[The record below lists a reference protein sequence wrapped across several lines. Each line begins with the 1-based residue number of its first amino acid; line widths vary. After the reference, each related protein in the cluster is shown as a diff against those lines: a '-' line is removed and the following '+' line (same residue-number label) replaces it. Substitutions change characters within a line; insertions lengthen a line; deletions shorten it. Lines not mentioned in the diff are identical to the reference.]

1 MFYLH
6 RNKVIQSDKVS
17 KFYLQYL
24 LTIRLNFYTFHVQIV
39 IMSDEELY
47 YILALLK
54 VDGVGDIIAKKLIS
68 HFGSAEEIF
77 KSSASKLISI
87 DGIGSVMLKNLKD
100 KSVFLKA
107 EQELKFIKENHI
119 NTSFYLEDNYPD
131 RLKHCI
137 DGPIILFTSGNINL
151 KNKKIISIVGTRQ
164 ITSYGTEFCKKLI
177 ADLAPLD
184 PIIVSGFAYGVDIVA
199 HQAAMEHNLQTI
211 GVVAHGLNQVYP
223 KTHKKFVSKIEEN
236 GGFMT
241 EFWSSSQPEK
251 ENFVKRNRIVAGIA
265 EATIVIESAERG
277 GSLITATM
285 ANDYNRDVFAVP
297 GRTTDK
303 YSQGCN
309 NLIKTQKAN
318 LLTSAADLLYILNW
332 EIKKESKSVQKQM
345 FVTLDDDEQK
355 LYDFLQKNG
364 KVVLDTIAL
373 ECGFPIYRI
382 SGLLLNMELKGLIRP
397 LPGKLFEA
405 I

>member
-1 MFYLH
+1 
-6 RNKVIQSDKVS
+6 
-17 KFYLQYL
+17 
-24 LTIRLNFYTFHVQIV
+24 
-39 IMSDEELY
+39 MSDEELY

-54 VDGVGDIIAKKLIS
+54 VEGVGDIIAKKLIS
-68 HFGSAEEIF
+68 HFGSAQEIF
-77 KSSASKLISI
+77 KSNASKLISI

-107 EQELKFIKENHI
+107 EQELKFIKENNI
-119 NTSFYLEDNYPD
+119 NTAFYLEDNYPD

-137 DGPIILFTSGNINL
+137 DGPVLLFSSGNINL
-151 KNKKIISIVGTRQ
+151 KNKRIISIVGTRQ

-184 PIIVSGFAYGVDIVA
+184 PIIISGFAYGVDIVA

-223 KTHKKFVSKIEEN
+223 KTHKKFVAKIEEN

-241 EFWSSSQPEK
+241 EFWSTSQPEK
-251 ENFVKRNRIVAGIA
+251 ENFVKRNRIVAGIS
-265 EATIVIESAERG
+265 EATIVIESAEKG

-297 GRTTDK
+297 GRTSDK

-309 NLIKTQKAN
+309 NLIKIQKAN

-332 EIKKESKSVQKQM
+332 EIEKQSKPIQKQM

-355 LYDFLQKNG
+355 VYDFLQKNG
-364 KVVLDTIAL
+364 KELLDIIAL